1 MDINISEDAR
11 MHLRGIGRR
20 DLTIYSKIPKGCWS
34 PQPEIFVNV
43 MEPAVPEDY
52 NDYKVDNITVHLY
65 KDAVLE
71 GNSISI
77 DLAKRAS
84 DMADKD
90 FEVEGLVL

>member
-1 MDINISEDAR
+1 
-11 MHLRGIGRR
+11 
-20 DLTIYSKIPKGCWS
+20 
-34 PQPEIFVNV
+34 